1 MDNKILEKISRY
13 CAIQERCKYDVINKL
28 KSYKVDQDELQSYID
43 YLQKNNFLNEER
55 FVELYIRSKINQND
69 WGPLKIKYSLYQK
82 NIPEVVIDRFLN
94 RYDKEF
100 FKLKIKEYLKKHKV
114 EIDKLSYNEKIY
126 WAKHLQQKGYD
137 LEIINDLIFG

>member
-1 MDNKILEKISRY
+1 MDNKTLEKISRY

-55 FVELYIRSKINQND
+55 FVELYIRSKINQNE

-82 NIPEVVIDRFLN
+82 NIPEAVIDRFLDK
-94 RYDKEF
+94 YDKEF

-114 EIDKLSYNEKIY
+114 EISNLS
-126 WAKHLQQKGYD
+126 
-137 LEIINDLIFG
+137 

>member
-13 CAIQERCKYDVINKL
+13 CAIQERSKYDVINKL
-28 KSYKVDQDELQSYID
+28 KSYKVGQDELQSYID

-55 FVELYIRSKINQND
+55 FVELYIRSKINQNE

-82 NIPEVVIDRFLN
+82 NISEAVIDRFLDK
-94 RYDKEF
+94 YDKEF

-114 EIDKLSYNEKIY
+114 EISNLSYEKKIY

-137 LEIINDLIFG
+137 IEIINELIFS

>member
-1 MDNKILEKISRY
+1 MDNKTLEKISRY
-13 CAIQERCKYDVINKL
+13 CAIQERSKYDVINKL

-55 FVELYIRSKINQND
+55 FVELYIRSKINQNE

-82 NIPEVVIDRFLN
+82 NIPEAEIDRFLDK
-94 RYDKEF
+94 YDKEF

-114 EIDKLSYNEKIY
+114 EISNLSYEEKIY

-137 LEIINDLIFG
+137 IEIINELIFS

>member
-13 CAIQERCKYDVINKL
+13 CAVQERCKYDVINKL
-28 KSYKVDQDELQSYID
+28 KSYKADQDELESYIE

-55 FVELYIRSKINQND
+55 FVELYVRSKINQNE

-82 NIPEVVIDRFLN
+82 NIPEVVIDRFLD
-94 RYDKEF
+94 RYNQEF

-137 LEIINDLIFG
+137 LEIINELIFG

>member
-28 KSYKVDQDELQSYID
+28 KSYKANQDELESYIE
-43 YLQKNNFLNEER
+43 YLKKNNFLNEER

-82 NIPEVVIDRFLN
+82 NIPEAVIDRLLN
-94 RYDKEF
+94 KYDKGF
-100 FKLKIKEYLKKHKV
+100 FKLKIKDYLKKHKV
-114 EIDKLSYNEKIY
+114 EIDKLTYNEKIY

-137 LEIINDLIFG
+137 IEIINELVFG